1 MSGLFG
7 YLVVGAV
14 LLALGVYGA
23 LARRN
28 LLGVLIGIEL
38 IFNAA
43 NINFVALNRYL
54 HPGQPLG
61 QAAAIFVIAL
71 AAAEAVVGL
80 ALVLTIYRNFRTVLS
95 EDLNLLKG

>member
-7 YLVVGAV
+7 YLLVGAV
-14 LLALGVYGA
+14 LLALGIYGA

-28 LLGVLIGIEL
+28 LLGVLIGVEL

-43 NINFVALNRYL
+43 NINFVSLNRFL

>member
-7 YLVVGAV
+7 YLLVGAV
-14 LLALGVYGA
+14 LLALGLYGA

-54 HPGQPLG
+54 HPGEPLG
-61 QAAAIFVIAL
+61 QATAIFVIAL

>member
-1 MSGLFG
+1 MPSLFG
-7 YLVVGAV
+7 YLMVSSA
-14 LLALGVYGA
+14 LLSLGLYGA

-28 LLGVLIGIEL
+28 TLGVLIAIEL

-43 NINFVALNRYL
+43 NINLVAFNRYL
-54 HPGQPLG
+54 HPGQPTG
-61 QAAAIFVIAL
+61 QAFAVFVIAL

-80 ALVLTIYRNFRTVLS
+80 ALVLTVYRRFKTVLS

>member
-1 MSGLFG
+1 MLPLFG
-7 YLVVGAV
+7 YTLVSGV
-14 LLALGVYGA
+14 LVSLGLFGA

-28 LLGVLIGIEL
+28 TLSILIAIEL

-43 NINFVALNRYL
+43 NINLVAFNRYL
-54 HPGQPLG
+54 HPGQPAG
-61 QAAAIFVIAL
+61 QAFAIFVIAL

-80 ALVLTIYRNFRTVLS
+80 ALVLTVYRQFKTVLS

>member
-7 YLVVGAV
+7 YLLVGAV
-14 LLALGVYGA
+14 LLALGLYGA

-54 HPGQPLG
+54 HPGEPLG